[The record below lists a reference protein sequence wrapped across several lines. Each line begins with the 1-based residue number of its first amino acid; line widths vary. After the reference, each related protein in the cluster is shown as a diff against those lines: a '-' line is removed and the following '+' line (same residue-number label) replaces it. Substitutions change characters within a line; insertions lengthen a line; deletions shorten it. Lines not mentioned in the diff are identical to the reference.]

1 MRDLLGVDQPEN
13 TKIESIWKQVGSI
26 SPNISVLEAVDLMI
40 RNNVTAI
47 PIVSKDEVS
56 LLSQQD
62 ITAALRDVPE
72 LSLIKAKEIMK
83 SPVVSMDKDT
93 PLAHV
98 RSTMLEKG
106 FSHIPITNDQK
117 LVGIITGEYIVNTF
131 ITASTKTTRGERSGE
146 KVTRFPG
153 QVDGVMN
160 RQSSDSHARDQCS

>member
-1 MRDLLGVDQPEN
+1 MELAQSNISELQASTVSLFSPEETASKVLGVLKDTNRTEAVAASDKKYGIITVRDLLGVDQPEN
-13 TKIESIWKQVGSI
+13 TKIESIWRQVGSI

-98 RSTMLEKG
+98 RST
-106 FSHIPITNDQK
+106 
-117 LVGIITGEYIVNTF
+117 
-131 ITASTKTTRGERSGE
+131 
-146 KVTRFPG
+146 
-153 QVDGVMN
+153 
-160 RQSSDSHARDQCS
+160 